1 MKTIMFD
8 KNATYWE
15 NDIND
20 NLCFVRMR
28 GRYIS
33 DLLTVRGYLYMNQ
46 IYEHFG
52 IKWNPEDLNELFF
65 ADNGPIYF
73 EFEHVGGNNILIHI
87 KH

>member
-15 NDIND
+15 NDIDD

-65 ADNGPIYF
+65 CRQRTDLF
-73 EFEHVGGNNILIHI
+73 RV
-87 KH
+87 

>member
-1 MKTIMFD
+1 MKTDGLNGKKMSKLKKFKVFYFLGGD
-8 KNATYWE
+8 HQ
-15 NDIND
+15 
-20 NLCFVRMR
+20 
-28 GRYIS
+28 G
-33 DLLTVRGYLYMNQ
+33 TVRGYLYMNQ

-73 EFEHVGGNNILIHI
+73 EFEHVGGNNILIRI

>member
-15 NDIND
+15 NDIDD

-52 IKWNPEDLNELFF
+52 IKWNPEDLNELFLQTTDRSISSLNMSAETTF
-65 ADNGPIYF
+65 
-73 EFEHVGGNNILIHI
+73 
-87 KH
+87 